1 MRIGIC
7 RVCVCVCVV
16 WGRVLQKLWMSPS
29 TGLQPALVERQ
40 TAGRVAADGSAHHQF
55 PLPPS
60 DALPS
65 SETETVSNGRGHA
78 VQASRSAGD
87 LQTAASRLVSS
98 GRLGS
103 QGPGMA
109 LALGRG
115 AELGVIAM
123 CLCEARARPLAARC
137 RTGNSAS
144 VATADGP
151 RQPAPVRGAR
161 QIPQDPQLLPTTY
174 K

>member
-1 MRIGIC
+1 M
-7 RVCVCVCVV
+7 CVV
-16 WGRVLQKLWMSPS
+16 WGRVVQKLWMSPS
-29 TGLQPALVERQ
+29 TGLQSALVERQ
-40 TAGRVAADGSAHHQF
+40 TAGRVAAAASAHHQF
-55 PLPPS
+55 PFPPS

-115 AELGVIAM
+115 AELGV
-123 CLCEARARPLAARC
+123 LCGVPVRSQSQAASRQVPHWQLGQC
-137 RTGNSAS
+137 GH
-144 VATADGP
+144 GP

-161 QIPQDPQLLPTTY
+161 QIPQDPQLLPT
-174 K
+174 